1 MGEIKS
7 VVEAVVVDE
16 ESTVKALNKLIERFS
31 NSDDAIAL
39 LNDFEVI
46 FKHYNKMFELLREDL
61 NCKFI
66 NNLDQEIHFYK
77 KLEYK
82 QKKVTRWISTKD
94 NLKEISDSIKEARLF
109 IDKFLSQLSPKNK
122 ALALKNA
129 GEITPKIK
137 EILNLIRFEMLVKD
151 NEDLHELHHQ
161 VLLKS
166 ISDKKN
172 DLVFYCMK
180 KKRFIINKDNYK
192 LKKGV

>member
-1 MGEIKS
+1 MSEIKS
-7 VVEAVVVDE
+7 VIEAVVVDE
-16 ESTVKALNKLIERFS
+16 ESIVKALNKLIERFS
-31 NSDDAIAL
+31 EYDDAIAL

-66 NNLDQEIHFYK
+66 NNLDQEIHYFK

-94 NLKEISDSIKEARLF
+94 NLNEISDSIKEARLF
-109 IDKFLSQLSPKNK
+109 IDKFLSQLSTKNR

-129 GEITPKIK
+129 SAITPKIK
-137 EILNLIRFEMLVKD
+137 EVLNLIRFENLVKG
-151 NEDLHELHHQ
+151 NEELYELHHQ

-166 ISDKKN
+166 ISDKKH

-180 KKRFIINKDNYK
+180 KKRFVINKDNYK